1 MFHVLRFTNQH
12 RIAAQDVSL
21 APVSYKEGYKKS
33 VYWQKASERK
43 KADKNETQLEGSAFE
58 KFRGTCIII
67 MRTFGFDKGAR
78 CYGLWFR

>member
-1 MFHVLRFTNQH
+1 MLRFTNQH

-33 VYWQKASERK
+33 VYWQKAFEK
-43 KADKNETQLEGSAFE
+43 KREDKNETQLVRPAFD
-58 KFRGTCIII
+58 KFRGTCITL
-67 MRTFGFDKGAR
+67 MRTFGFDEGTH